1 MWIII
6 FLFFGPIIYLLVSC
20 VIDSISWKI
29 KENKQ
34 KKYYGEQELIYF
46 TTYNSNLS
54 NQDIMLVF
62 RDQYKKNIHHYYN
75 ISYEIYN
82 GKEDQNYSWSVKTTK
97 ETFGWG
103 IVYNILFHFSNGWVC
118 LSFSR
123 NGFTTGGQSADEYYI
138 YGVDCGSYEIEKTL
152 DICKEEA
159 RIIWKINGR
168 DTKEDLP
175 FDYIPSGRYKT
186 SSNNSR
192 SKKEKK
198 SSDDNVNQSDLVS
211 FYRNLL
217 GLKLHFSHD
226 ELKKCYREAV
236 GKYHPDRYGSSY
248 ARDRENAE
256 MLMKQVNEA
265 YEKLKVFA
273 EAA

>member
-6 FLFFGPIIYLLVSC
+6 FIFLGPIIYLLISS

-34 KKYYGEQELIYF
+34 KKYYGEKELIYF
-46 TTYNSNLS
+46 TTYNSNLY

-62 RDQYKKNIHHYYN
+62 RDQYKKNIRHYYS

-82 GKEDQNYSWSVKTTK
+82 GKEDQNYAWSVKTTK

-103 IVYNILFHFSNGWVC
+103 NVYNIRFHFSNGWIC
-118 LSFSR
+118 LSFSNR
-123 NGFTTGGQSADEYYI
+123 GFTTGGQQADEYYI
-138 YGVDCGSYEIEKTL
+138 YGVNCGSYEIEKTL

-186 SSNNSR
+186 S
-192 SKKEKK
+192 
-198 SSDDNVNQSDLVS
+198 
-211 FYRNLL
+211 
-217 GLKLHFSHD
+217 
-226 ELKKCYREAV
+226 
-236 GKYHPDRYGSSY
+236 
-248 ARDRENAE
+248 
-256 MLMKQVNEA
+256 
-265 YEKLKVFA
+265 
-273 EAA
+273 

>member
-1 MWIII
+1 MWIFIFI
-6 FLFFGPIIYLLVSC
+6 FLGPIIYLIVSNI
-20 VIDSISWKI
+20 IDSISDKVEEI
-29 KENKQ
+29 KR
-34 KKYYGEQELIYF
+34 KKYYGETELVYF

-62 RDQYKKNIHHYYN
+62 RDQYKNNIRHYYN

-82 GKEDQNYSWSVKTTK
+82 GKEDQNYAWSVKTTK

-103 IVYNILFHFSNGWVC
+103 IVYNIRFHFSNGWIC

-123 NGFTTGGQSADEYYI
+123 SGFTKGGQQSDEYYV
-138 YGVDCGSYEIEKTL
+138 YGLDCGSYEIQNIL

-159 RIIWKINGR
+159 RIKWKINGIQQ
-168 DTKEDLP
+168 KEDLP
-175 FDYIPSGRYKT
+175 FNYIPLAGNKRT
-186 SSNNSR
+186 SS
-192 SKKEKK
+192 
-198 SSDDNVNQSDLVS
+198 DNDTTQSDLVL

-217 GLKLHFSHD
+217 GLNLHFSHD

-236 GKYHPDRYGSSY
+236 GKYHPDRYNSSSP
-248 ARDRENAE
+248 RDRENAE

-265 YEKLKVFA
+265 YEKLQVFA
-273 EAA
+273 ETA

>member
-6 FLFFGPIIYLLVSC
+6 FFVLGPIIYLIVSG
-20 VIDSISWKI
+20 VIDSISDKI
-29 KENKQ
+29 ESIER
-34 KKYYGEQELIYF
+34 KKYHEVQELINF

-62 RDQYKKNIHHYYN
+62 RDQCKKNIQCYYN
-75 ISYEIYN
+75 INYEVYN
-82 GKEDQNYSWSVKTTK
+82 GKEDQNYAWSVKTTK

-103 IVYNILFHFSNGWVC
+103 IVYNIHFHFSNGWVC
-118 LSFSR
+118 LSFSKT
-123 NGFTTGGQSADEYYI
+123 GFTTGGQSAEKYYI
-138 YGVDCGSYEIEKTL
+138 YGTNYGSYDIEKTL

-159 RIIWKINGR
+159 KIIWKINGR
-168 DTKEDLP
+168 DVNENLP

-186 SSNNSR
+186 SSNDSR
-192 SKKEKK
+192 SKKKKK
-198 SSDDNVNQSDLVS
+198 SSDDGVNQSDLVS

-217 GLKLHFSHD
+217 GLRLNFSND

-236 GKYHPDRYGSSY
+236 GKYHPDRYGSSSP
-248 ARDRENAE
+248 RDRENAE

-273 EAA
+273 M

>member
-6 FLFFGPIIYLLVSC
+6 FFVLGPIIYLIVDS
-20 VIDSISWKI
+20 VIDSISDKVKSI
-29 KENKQ
+29 ER
-34 KKYYGEQELIYF
+34 KKYYEEQELIYF

-62 RDQYKKNIHHYYN
+62 KDQYKKNIHHYYN
-75 ISYEIYN
+75 INYEIYN
-82 GKEDQNYSWSVKTTK
+82 GKEDQNYAWSVKTTK

-103 IVYNILFHFSNGWVC
+103 IVYNIRFQFSNGWVC

-123 NGFTTGGQSADEYYI
+123 TCFSKGGQQADEYYV
-138 YGVDCGSYEIEKTL
+138 YGYNCGSYEIEKTL

-159 RIIWKINGR
+159 RLIWKINGR
-168 DTKEDLP
+168 DTKEGLP

-186 SSNNSR
+186 SSNDGS

-198 SSDDNVNQSDLVS
+198 SSDDDVNQSDLVS

-217 GLKLHFSHD
+217 GLRLRFSQD

-236 GKYHPDRYGSSY
+236 GKYHPDRYGSSSV
-248 ARDRENAE
+248 RDRENAE

-265 YEKLKVFA
+265 YEKLKSFA
-273 EAA
+273 L